1 MANYK
6 ANVPKGILPG
16 LLTEKDALAKLIEAV
31 LNQILE
37 AQMAEHLK
45 AKPYERSESRQ
56 GYRNGTR
63 VRTLTTRVGP
73 LTLVVPQTRD
83 GSFSP
88 DIFRR
93 YQRSEQAFVLALME
107 MVIQG
112 VSVRKVKEVTEA
124 LCGSSFSRS
133 TVSRLATELDAKVS
147 SLIQRRLGWLLPILD
162 PRRYVSQG

>member
-63 VRTLTTRVGP
+63 VRTLTTWGRPFDSCRSADEGREFFPGYFQALPKERAGFCPRLDGDGDPRGIRKEGQGGYRGLVREFLLKVYGEPSCNRVGC
-73 LTLVVPQTRD
+73 
-83 GSFSP
+83 
-88 DIFRR
+88 
-93 YQRSEQAFVLALME
+93 
-107 MVIQG
+107 QG
-112 VSVRKVKEVTEA
+112 VFSHPKKAWVA
-124 LCGSSFSRS
+124 LTHS
-133 TVSRLATELDAKVS
+133 
-147 SLIQRRLGWLLPILD
+147 
-162 PRRYVSQG
+162 